1 VKADFYYRTESVEMM
16 NILSLQGDDFCTL
29 AKGNSLIYHD
39 VRTGVSTDIVNSVR
53 TIPKGCC
60 IKIISDQ
67 LSILIDLTN
76 VIDIDI
82 EIIKLNKGKEALAL
96 SISTLNKKMKADG
109 YDKVPENVQ
118 IINSEKIASLDIELE
133 TIINAIS
140 AFELMK

>member
-1 VKADFYYRTESVEMM
+1 MM
-16 NILSLQGDDFCTL
+16 EIISAQSDDFCTL

-39 VRTGVSTDIVNSVR
+39 VRTDASTGVS

-82 EIIKLNKGKEALAL
+82 EIVKLNKDKEKLIL
-96 SISTLNKKMKADG
+96 SVTTLNKKINSDG

-118 IINSEKIASLDIELE
+118 IINSEKISSLAIELE
-133 TIINAIS
+133 TVINAIS

>member
-1 VKADFYYRTESVEMM
+1 M
-16 NILSLQGDDFCTL
+16 
-29 AKGNSLIYHD
+29 
-39 VRTGVSTDIVNSVR
+39 NSVR

-67 LSILIDLTN
+67 LSVLIDLTN

-82 EIIKLNKGKEALAL
+82 EIIKLNKGKDALIL
-96 SISTLNKKMKADG
+96 SINTLNKKMKADG

-118 IINSEKIASLDIELE
+118 IINSEKIGSLDIELE

-140 AFELMK
+140 TFELMK